1 MNIKLYSNIPQE
13 KLNPSAWSLS
23 VFVKTRLDAL
33 LPICFIMCV
42 LLLLNAFVLL
52 NKVNQVD
59 DLFTEILSK
68 HDV

>member
-1 MNIKLYSNIPQE
+1 MSILVPGFFNISRI
-13 KLNPSAWSLS
+13 
-23 VFVKTRLDAL
+23 DAL

-59 DLFTEILSK
+59 EIFTKLLTK
-68 HDV
+68 NDF